1 MAVIVGAEGND
12 FNQSIK
18 LLFQAAR
25 PINTH
30 THART
35 HAHIHT
41 HTHTHPHARTH
52 ARTHT
57 HTHKKKKGMRLKSFI
72 TTIY

>member
-30 THART
+30 TRTHART
-35 HAHIHT
+35 HAHT
-41 HTHTHPHARTH
+41 HTHTQEEERHA
-52 ARTHT
+52 
-57 HTHKKKKGMRLKSFI
+57 LKVVHNYDLLNILQFFI
-72 TTIY
+72 KIS

>member
-30 THART
+30 THTHTHART
-35 HAHIHT
+35 HAH
-41 HTHTHPHARTH
+41 
-52 ARTHT
+52 
-57 HTHKKKKGMRLKSFI
+57 KKKRGMRLKSFI